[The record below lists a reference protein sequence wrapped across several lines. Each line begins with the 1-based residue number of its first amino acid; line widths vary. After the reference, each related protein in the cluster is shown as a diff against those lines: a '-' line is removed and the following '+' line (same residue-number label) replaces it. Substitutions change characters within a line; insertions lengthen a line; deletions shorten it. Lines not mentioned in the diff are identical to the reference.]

1 MLAEAKISFV
11 QQELFHPASNKFLGA
26 HRNTTQSS
34 YPSGQIDNW
43 KSMPLQR
50 RIERR
55 AQDLELFFYF
65 GL

>member
-1 MLAEAKISFV
+1 MGPPL
-11 QQELFHPASNKFLGA
+11 KFLGA

-50 RIERR
+50 RIERG
-55 AQDLELFFYF
+55 AQDLDLISYL